1 MNEFFALGK
10 ISWYNSIDNEENID
24 YIVLTNIKDFKD
36 AMSQIEEYYGDDLVK
51 ATNQLFEGPF
61 FHVEEEGYNMI
72 EKDEYLI

>member
-36 AMSQIEEYYGDDLVK
+36 AMFQIEEYYGNDLVK
-51 ATNQLFEGPF
+51 AEIQLFEGPF
-61 FHVEEEGYNMI
+61 FHVTEEGFNMI
-72 EKDEYLI
+72 EKDEHLI